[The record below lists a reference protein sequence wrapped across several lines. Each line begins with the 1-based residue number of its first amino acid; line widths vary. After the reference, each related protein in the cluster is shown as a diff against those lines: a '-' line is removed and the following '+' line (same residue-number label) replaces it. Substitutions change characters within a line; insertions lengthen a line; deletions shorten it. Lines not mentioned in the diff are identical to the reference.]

1 MNDQSKSAVA
11 LLASGVT
18 AAAGAMS
25 AMEIVQIIYIIL
37 GIAGALITLG
47 LNAWRVWDKIREAA
61 KDGHITQ
68 DEKDDIKKD
77 IEESTK
83 EFTDSLEDIDRKG
96 EGKE

>member
-1 MNDQSKSAVA
+1 MNDRSKSAVA

-18 AAAGAMS
+18 AAAGGMS
-25 AMEIVQIIYIIL
+25 AMEIVQIIYVII

-47 LNAWRVWDKIREAA
+47 LDAWRVWDKFREAA